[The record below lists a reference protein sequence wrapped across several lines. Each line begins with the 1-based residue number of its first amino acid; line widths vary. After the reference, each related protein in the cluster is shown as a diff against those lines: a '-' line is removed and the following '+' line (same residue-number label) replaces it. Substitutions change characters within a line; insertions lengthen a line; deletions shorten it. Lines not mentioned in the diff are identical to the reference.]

1 MPIVVSDG
9 DTVHIKITGTA
20 DGVPKS
26 DTIVADKNVHKSQWE
41 AIVLGHKVGDSV
53 TLPAPE
59 CNVVYGEIIEI
70 EKAA

>member
-1 MPIVVSDG
+1 MPLVVSDG

-20 DGVPKS
+20 DGVPKW
-26 DTIVADKNVHKSQWE
+26 DTIVANKNVHKSQWE
-41 AIVLGHKVGDSV
+41 GIVLGCKIGDSV

-59 CNVVYGEIIEI
+59 CNVVYGEITQI